1 MKKTM
6 KRIAAAC
13 LALMLCFGL
22 VACGS
27 SDNTQTTA
35 AAGSDSATPAPATD
49 TGWPKKDITIVVPFN
64 AGGDTDFH
72 ARLLAQ
78 YAAKKL
84 GVNVIVENVAGA
96 NGSQGMLQVMDSDPD
111 GYTALFFHD
120 SMLTNNLVGTCEYN
134 YTDLKLCAATISDN
148 SYVLAVNKNSGM
160 KTLQDV
166 VDAAK
171 AKPGDLLYASSVGGY
186 SYYLGR
192 KFEVENDV
200 DFNIVDAG
208 GGTDRNAALLAGT
221 IDTNCNPYGV
231 MKSYFDSGDFIAV
244 ANLAEERNPLFPD
257 VPTAKEQGFDWVA
270 ERHYFLSF
278 PKDTDDAIVAKMESV
293 IREICA
299 DPEFIAAT
307 EAAYCVTPTFIGSAD
322 LKATLDAYFADFS
335 NHMELING

>member
-1 MKKTM
+1 MT
-6 KRIAAAC
+6 
-13 LALMLCFGL
+13 
-22 VACGS
+22 
-27 SDNTQTTA
+27 
-35 AAGSDSATPAPATD
+35 
-49 TGWPKKDITIVVPFN
+49 
-64 AGGDTDFH
+64 
-72 ARLLAQ
+72 
-78 YAAKKL
+78 
-84 GVNVIVENVAGA
+84 
-96 NGSQGMLQVMDSDPD
+96 
-111 GYTALFFHD
+111 
-120 SMLTNNLVGTCEYN
+120 
-134 YTDLKLCAATISDN
+134 
-148 SYVLAVNKNSGM
+148 
-160 KTLQDV
+160 TLQDV